1 MVTIGL
7 DISSSK
13 VGIAVLDKDENIV
26 LSEVIKFKTNTA
38 LEDRAQKFERRM
50 REIEKAYVPYAIY
63 IEQPALMF
71 KGGRTTAQTMA
82 KLQRFN
88 GMCSYIVATVFDM
101 VPTMV
106 NPRSARSKLGIKIPR
121 GQNAK
126 KIIVEWV
133 AGEYKEQF
141 KYNMTRHGNPQPG
154 TDDRADAVVVALGG
168 IKLDKAL
175 E

>member
-50 REIEKAYVPYAIY
+50 REIEKAYVPYIIY

-88 GMCSYIVATVFDM
+88 GMCSYIVSTVFDM
-101 VPTMV
+101 VPIMI
-106 NPRSARSKLGIKIPR
+106 NPRSARSKLGIKIPK

-126 KIIVEWV
+126 KIIIEWV
-133 AGEYKEQF
+133 TNEYKEQF

-154 TDDRADAVVVALGG
+154 TDDRADAIVVALGG
-168 IKLDKAL
+168 LKLDKTS

>member
-13 VGIAVLDKDENIV
+13 IGIAVLDKDENII
-26 LSEVIKFKTNTA
+26 LSEVIKFKSNTT
-38 LEDRAQKFERRM
+38 LEDRAQKFEKRM
-50 REIEKAYVPYAIY
+50 RELEKAYVPYCVY

-71 KGGRTTAQTMA
+71 KGGKTTAQTMA

-88 GMCSYIVATVFDM
+88 GMCSYIAYVVFNM
-101 VPTMV
+101 VPTLV
-106 NPRSARSKLGIKIPR
+106 NPRSARSRLNLKIPR

-126 KIIVEWV
+126 KIIIEWV
-133 AGEYKEQF
+133 TEKYKEQF

-154 TDDRADAVVVALGG
+154 TDDRADAIVVALGG
-168 IKLDKAL
+168 IKLDNEA
-175 E
+175 

>member
-26 LSEVIKFKTNTA
+26 LSEVIKFKTNTT
-38 LEDRAQKFERRM
+38 LEDRAQKFEKRI
-50 REIEKAYVPYAIY
+50 REIEKAYVPYSIY

-71 KGGRTTAQTMA
+71 KGGKTTAQTMA

-88 GMCSYIVATVFDM
+88 GMCSYITYIVFDM
-101 VPTMV
+101 MPTMV

-126 KIIVEWV
+126 KIIIEWV
-133 AGEYKEQF
+133 TNEYKEQF
-141 KYNMTRHGNPQPG
+141 KYSMTRHGNPQPG
-154 TDDRADAVVVALGG
+154 TDDRADAIVVALGG
-168 IKLDKAL
+168 IKLDNTS